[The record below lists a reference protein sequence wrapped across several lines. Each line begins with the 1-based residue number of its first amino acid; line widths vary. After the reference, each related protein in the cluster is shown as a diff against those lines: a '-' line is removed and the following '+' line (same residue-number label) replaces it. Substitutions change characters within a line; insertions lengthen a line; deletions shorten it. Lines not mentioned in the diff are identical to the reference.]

1 LRRPRCSEPS
11 KAICAASLCEMPSLR
26 RGRRPHHARK
36 ERVGFIGAAPS
47 SGVRRAMRKVASLA
61 MRRHRGFAQRSHSA
75 RQLASSSGTRST
87 GSLTK
92 RLQERRRRMIARLA
106 DRGKRIVWKVE
117 RSSHCLKAGG
127 TSRRAEFPPAAVR
140 RRQSGR
146 PARRRRRRQ
155 GTCGVLSLDDLVS
168 PVEDH
173 QLECRR
179 LLKREIRRLSPLR
192 ILRVIGGS
200 S

>member
-1 LRRPRCSEPS
+1 MDSNHQFRAEIGN
-11 KAICAASLCEMPSLR
+11 A
-26 RGRRPHHARK
+26 
-36 ERVGFIGAAPS
+36 FIGAAPS

-127 TSRRAEFPPAAVR
+127 TSRRAEFPASCCGAGDRAGQRDAAEGGKEPAA
-140 RRQSGR
+140 SYHSMTSS
-146 PARRRRRRQ
+146 AR
-155 GTCGVLSLDDLVS
+155 S
-168 PVEDH
+168 
-173 QLECRR
+173 
-179 LLKREIRRLSPLR
+179 R
-192 ILRVIGGS
+192 ITS
-200 S
+200 SNVVGC